1 MGTYTALH
9 VRTTDVEGLVAELS
23 EWLGSHAAVAIE
35 TRRDEV
41 GLTVYGS
48 GFATSAERPTIF
60 AIASLGDGWLVAHFN
75 CFSDMADLAPLLSAR
90 FGARVIVVN
99 AQTTSDAYLL
109 AVYEHGCVRRV
120 LEYCDGLTR
129 NEGEPFAFEGEIFG
143 IDDDELPPTDEWA
156 FGADELEALCARLG
170 LRVWDHP
177 EASDR
182 PQHWSVIRVATGV
195 RPRWLA
201 RLSERLGLRR

>member
-1 MGTYTALH
+1 MATYCALH
-9 VRTTDVEGLVAELS
+9 LRTTELDRVIADLGDWLRRAHDQGVSVEADQH
-23 EWLGSHAAVAIE
+23 WP
-35 TRRDEV
+35 D
-41 GLTVYGS
+41 VYGDA
-48 GFATSAERPTIF
+48 FCVELTRPTLF
-60 AIASLGDGWLVAHFN
+60 AVGRLDSHWVIAHFN
-75 CFSDMADLAPLLSAR
+75 CFSDMANPAAELSERFAAPVV
-90 FGARVIVVN
+90 VIN
-99 AQTTSDAYLL
+99 AQSTSDAYLL
-109 AVYEHGCVRRV
+109 AVYDGGATRRV
-120 LEYCDGLTR
+120 LESGDGLTR

-177 EASDR
+177 EASDG